1 MLQNSYSQSVDSLPL
16 KELNKEFL
24 KGIEAREK
32 LHTLKNIV
40 KLDSIQLSLYK
51 DSIVPNL
58 EKSNQEC
65 KECIKELNTKLY
77 QTKEHL
83 YFFQIMTAW
92 LAVLSTVLII
102 K

>member
-1 MLQNSYSQSVDSLPL
+1 M
-16 KELNKEFL
+16 NKEFL

-32 LHTLKNIV
+32 LHTIKNIV

-65 KECIKELNTKLY
+65 KESLTEVNYKLHT
-77 QTKEHL
+77 TKETL
-83 YFFQIMTAW
+83 YWFQITTAW
-92 LAVLSTVLII
+92 LALLSTVLLV